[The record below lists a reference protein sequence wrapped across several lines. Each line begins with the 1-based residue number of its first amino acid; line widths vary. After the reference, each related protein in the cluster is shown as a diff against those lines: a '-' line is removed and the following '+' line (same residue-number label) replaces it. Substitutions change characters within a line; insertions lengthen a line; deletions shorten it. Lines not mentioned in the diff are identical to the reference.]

1 MLSDTFYKVAAFIV
15 LIGFACY
22 SLVAIVI
29 GFSDVK
35 FVSGLHGQAQV
46 LLVVWMVPLA
56 YGVYRSRG
64 WIASLFERR
73 QEAYGMEKIK
83 EVHLYIE
90 GGGDD
95 RLVNEIVQALHP
107 EFLQTPGFKIYKHD
121 VMDWPTEPFVMAAVD
136 LRLNPGIRLTENN
149 CLTQDGFA
157 YGKRTYLI
165 MIK

>member
-1 MLSDTFYKVAAFIV
+1 MSRKVIVGVALFGLAFYSFFAITFGLADKNN
-15 LIGFACY
+15 
-22 SLVAIVI
+22 
-29 GFSDVK
+29 
-35 FVSGLHGQAQV
+35 VSGLHDQAPALIIVWIV
-46 LLVVWMVPLA
+46 LLA
-56 YGVYRSRG
+56 YFLYRSRG
-64 WIASLFERR
+64 WIALLFKRR
-73 QEAYGMEKIK
+73 EKIK
-83 EVHLYIE
+83 EAHLYIE